1 MNYISAKEAQRQ
13 RTKNRIRKCCEG
25 GIDMARTRQIKPETL
40 FFPKKLM
47 ERMESI
53 KAFPLTLIEAPSGFG
68 KTTVLRHFLDSQV
81 SETAQV
87 IWRTFSPEPPN
98 TSWKSFCACI
108 GAFDTNAAEQLTL
121 VGVPG
126 EDSLPAI
133 REIFRQIVCTE
144 ETYLV
149 LDDFAA
155 WKLPNAGA
163 FLSALSEH
171 AGRGLHVVAA
181 SQVLSKET
189 RGHLMPSIRFLLLQE
204 AVLTFSAE
212 DIEAYYREA
221 GVSLTAV
228 QLEEVQQITGG
239 WIMVLYLQLLSLIE
253 TGRFEKGGTQELI
266 HNALWNRLPES
277 EREFL
282 LSVSI
287 FPRFSLTQATAL
299 SGMSAM
305 ETEQLLREK
314 RVFVHF
320 DREARRF
327 YLHALFQNFLADQFT
342 LLPIDTQKA
351 IYLAGGALAEQA
363 GDRVNTLRFYYLS
376 GEWER
381 LLSLP
386 LTSYEIAD
394 VVDDSTKPM
403 ILDIME
409 NIPFETKR
417 KYPSA
422 IVPLAFTLF
431 FLHENQKL
439 LDLREEI
446 RQVIEQSDISQTQKD
461 ALSGEMELLYSFL
474 TYNRIDAMSAG
485 HRKALK
491 LLGGPATL
499 INLQSTWTF
508 GSPSVM
514 YMYWRESGKLDEELG
529 QMDECMPVYYA
540 LTNGHGSGSE
550 IVMRAEVHL
559 MRGEID
565 QAEILCHKA
574 MFTADSKRQNSIYQ
588 CGLFLLARI
597 AILRGDEAMLQNA
610 LQGVEG
616 RSRQNT
622 EDLCR
627 YTLDLVKGFIF
638 MLMNRGSEV
647 SHWLSAGEI
656 NDKRLVIMTQPF
668 AHIIYGRLLLERGEY
683 RKLLGVSEFA
693 LGISA
698 IFPNLLPQLYIK
710 LYQAQAFEAIGN
722 RPQAA
727 LALQSAL
734 DIALPDGMLLPIAE
748 NYEGIKRLLS
758 DTACDAK
765 ARERIAALAA
775 LLKDGLSAF
784 CRKVS
789 LSPRE
794 KEILGL
800 LKSNM
805 KNKEI
810 AERMHLSP
818 NTIRNVISGM
828 LEKCGFAS
836 REQLK
841 TISSEK

>member
-1 MNYISAKEAQRQ
+1 
-13 RTKNRIRKCCEG
+13 
-25 GIDMARTRQIKPETL
+25 MARTRQIKPETL

-68 KTTVLRHFLDSQV
+68 KTTVLRHFFDTRV

-87 IWRTFSPEPPN
+87 IWRTFSPESPN

-108 GAFDTNAAEQLTL
+108 GAFDANAAERLTAA
-121 VGVPG
+121 GAPG
-126 EDSLPAI
+126 EDSLSEI
-133 REIFRQIVCTE
+133 REIFGQIVCTE

-155 WKLPNAGA
+155 WKLPNAGV

-171 AGRGLHVVAA
+171 SGKGLHVVAA

-189 RGHLMPSIRFLLLQE
+189 RNHLLPSIRFLLLQE

-212 DIEAYYREA
+212 DIDAYYREA

-228 QLEEVQQITGG
+228 QLEEAEQITGG

-266 HNALWNRLPES
+266 HNALWNRLPGS

-299 SGMSAM
+299 SGMSAA

-327 YLHALFQNFLADQFT
+327 YLHALFQNFLTEQFE
-342 LLPIDTQKA
+342 LLPETKRKE
-351 IYLAGGALAEQA
+351 IYLAGGKLAEQA

-381 LLSLP
+381 LLALP

-394 VVDDSTKPM
+394 VVDDFTKPM

-409 NIPFETKR
+409 NTPFEMKR

-422 IVPLAFTLF
+422 MIPLAFTLF

-439 LDLREEI
+439 LAFREEI

-485 HRKALK
+485 HRKALE

-529 QMDECMPVYYA
+529 QMDECMPIYYA

-597 AILRGDEAMLQNA
+597 AILRGDETMLQNA
-610 LQGVEG
+610 LHGMEE

-638 MLMNRGSEV
+638 MLMDRSNEV
-647 SHWLSAGEI
+647 SPWLSAGEI

-683 RKLLGVSEFA
+683 QKLLGVSEFG
-693 LGISA
+693 LGLSS

-710 LYQAQAFEAIGN
+710 LYRAQAFEAMGN
-722 RPQAA
+722 RPQAT

-734 DIALPDGMLLPIAE
+734 DTALPDGMLLPLAE
-748 NYEGIKRLLS
+748 NYEGIQKLLQGTDCTDS
-758 DTACDAK
+758 AIEKIRSLHRT
-765 ARERIAALAA
+765 LTQ
-775 LLKDGLSAF
+775 GLSSF
-784 CRKVS
+784 GRRE
-789 LSPRE
+789 LTPRE

-841 TISSEK
+841 TLPDEK

>member
-1 MNYISAKEAQRQ
+1 
-13 RTKNRIRKCCEG
+13 
-25 GIDMARTRQIKPETL
+25 MARTRQIKPETL

-47 ERMESI
+47 ERLASI
-53 KAFPLTLIEAPSGFG
+53 KAFPLTLVEAPSGFG
-68 KTTVLRHFLDSQV
+68 KTTALRHFCDTQV

-87 IWRTFSPEPPN
+87 IWRTFSPESPN

-108 GAFDTNAAEQLTL
+108 SAFDEDAAERLNAA
-121 VGVPG
+121 GAPS
-126 EDSLPAI
+126 EDSLSEI
-133 REIFRQIVCTE
+133 REIFGQIACTE

-155 WKLPNAGA
+155 WKLPNAGV

-171 AGRGLHVVAA
+171 SGKGLHVVVA
-181 SQVLSKET
+181 SLVLSKET
-189 RGHLMPSIRFLLLQE
+189 RNHLLPSIRFLLLQE
-204 AVLTFSAE
+204 AVLTFAAE

-228 QLEEVQQITGG
+228 QLEELQQITGG
-239 WIMVLYLQLLSLIE
+239 WIMVLYLQLLSIIE
-253 TGRFEKGGTQELI
+253 TGQFERGGMQDLI

-282 LSVSI
+282 LAVSI

-299 SGMSAM
+299 FGRSAV

-320 DREARRF
+320 DRDARRF
-327 YLHALFQNFLADQFT
+327 YLHALFQNFLAEQFEM
-342 LLPIDTQKA
+342 LPETKQKES
-351 IYLAGGALAEQA
+351 YLAGGKLAEQA

-381 LLSLP
+381 LLALP

-394 VVDDSTKPM
+394 VVDDFTKPM

-409 NIPFETKR
+409 NTPFETKR
-417 KYPSA
+417 KYPTA
-422 IVPLAFTLF
+422 MVPLAFTLF
-431 FLHENQKL
+431 FLHESQKL
-439 LDLREEI
+439 LGFREEI
-446 RQVIEQSDISQTQKD
+446 RQVIEQSELSQIQKN

-474 TYNRIDAMSAG
+474 TYNRIDAMSVG
-485 HRKALK
+485 HRKALE

-508 GSPSVM
+508 GSPSVL
-514 YMYWRESGKLDEELG
+514 YLFWRESGKLDEELG
-529 QMDECMPVYYA
+529 QMDECMPIYYT
-540 LTNGHGSGSE
+540 LTKGHGSGAE
-550 IVMRAEVHL
+550 IIMRAEAHFL
-559 MRGEID
+559 RGEID

-574 MFTADSKRQNSIYQ
+574 MFTADSRRQNSIYQ

-597 AILRGDEAMLQNA
+597 ALLRGDETMLQSA
-610 LQGVEG
+610 LHSMEE
-616 RSRQNT
+616 RSRQNI

-638 MLMNRGSEV
+638 MLLGRGNEV
-647 SHWLSAGEI
+647 SPWLAAGEI

-683 RKLLGVSEFA
+683 QKLLGVSEFG
-693 LGISA
+693 LGLST

-710 LYQAQAFEAIGN
+710 LYQAQAFLALGN
-722 RPQAA
+722 RPQAIE
-727 LALQSAL
+727 ALQSAL
-734 DIALPDGMLLPIAE
+734 DIALPDGMLLPLAE
-748 NYEGIKRLLS
+748 NYDGIKKLLS
-758 DTACDAK
+758 DTACA
-765 ARERIAALAA
+765 ESALEKITT
-775 LLKDGLSAF
+775 LHQGLTQGLASF
-784 CRKVS
+784 RRKE
-789 LSPRE
+789 LTPRE

-800 LKSNM
+800 LKMSLT
-805 KNKEI
+805 NKEI
-810 AERMHLSP
+810 AERLHLSP

-841 TISSEK
+841 TLPDGK